1 MVNGMTKPA
10 MQLIMRVMRKLFFF
24 TWLAM
29 LLALLINPVSASDDS
44 ETARRL
50 SAAGEI
56 LPLETIL
63 EQAQQYQ
70 PGRLVEVEFEQQGE
84 RYIYEIEILNS
95 NGIVWEL
102 KLDARTGQLL
112 KHEQED

>member
-1 MVNGMTKPA
+1 MTKA
-10 MQLIMRVMRKLFFF
+10 TMQFIMRVMRKLIFF
-24 TWLAM
+24 TWFVM
-29 LLALLINPVSASDDS
+29 LLVLLTNRVSASDDS

-63 EQAQQYQ
+63 ERAQQYQ
-70 PGRLVEVEFEQQGE
+70 PGRLVEVEFDQQGE
-84 RYIYEIEILNS
+84 RYIYEIEILS
-95 NGIVWEL
+95 SKGSVWEL